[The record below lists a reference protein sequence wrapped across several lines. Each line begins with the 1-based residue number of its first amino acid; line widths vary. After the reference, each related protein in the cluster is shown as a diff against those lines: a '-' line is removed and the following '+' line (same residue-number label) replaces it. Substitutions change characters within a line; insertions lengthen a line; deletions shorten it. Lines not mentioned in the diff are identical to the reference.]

1 MEEQTI
7 MENELVRK
15 LGRDFH
21 AIFTPERTL
30 NFWQVIITLAIAFIL
45 GLIITKTYS
54 KTHKGTTYSQSF
66 CHTII
71 IMGMVIAIIMM
82 IIGENIA
89 RAFSL
94 VGALSIIRFRTAVKD
109 ARDTGFVFFAMA
121 AGMACG
127 TRFYL
132 TGVTMTVV
140 ICALIILLS
149 KLDYGAKPTVDK
161 LLMVRVPNH
170 IPYQEHFTDYF
181 MKYLSHYALTSVDSV
196 RQGAMTELAY
206 NIRFKRNKNEQEFL
220 DGLRSLNDNN
230 KITLLFRDQRVDI

>member
-94 VGALSIIRFRTAVKD
+94 VY
-109 ARDTGFVFFAMA
+109 AR
-121 AGMACG
+121 
-127 TRFYL
+127 
-132 TGVTMTVV
+132 
-140 ICALIILLS
+140 
-149 KLDYGAKPTVDK
+149 
-161 LLMVRVPNH
+161 
-170 IPYQEHFTDYF
+170 
-181 MKYLSHYALTSVDSV
+181 
-196 RQGAMTELAY
+196 
-206 NIRFKRNKNEQEFL
+206 
-220 DGLRSLNDNN
+220 
-230 KITLLFRDQRVDI
+230 